1 MARRDP
7 VSVRPLPS
15 LEELRGWLSPGAGVR
30 VTVHLPLQRSVP
42 EVRQNALL
50 LEQAAREV
58 EQRLAA
64 LAVPADVAAAR
75 AAALGAVDL
84 DLAQLSPAL
93 RAVALLQD
101 ERGVQAVGLHTE
113 APWAVSVASCFA
125 LRPLL
130 GALHRS
136 TRYRVLAVSV
146 NRVAH
151 YEGDADGLREIPLP
165 GVPASLPDALG
176 EELTGKELRM
186 RGTQRG
192 GGAPAVYSH
201 GSGKEER
208 KLDLVRF
215 HEALARTLAAA
226 LGEATLPIVVAG
238 TDEHQ
243 SGLRATARLGA
254 LLDDGLSGN
263 FDHATPAE
271 LAARSAPL
279 VERWLARRTAE
290 QAAGWERARNR
301 GKALDLLGDVGAA
314 ALTGRIARLWVDATR
329 VVPGGLDPA
338 TGQLVPGH
346 GDDDVLDALCEA
358 VLVRGGEVV
367 PVDAGLLPSPTGAAA
382 ELR

>member
-1 MARRDP
+1 
-7 VSVRPLPS
+7 
-15 LEELRGWLSPGAGVR
+15 
-30 VTVHLPLQRSVP
+30 
-42 EVRQNALL
+42 
-50 LEQAAREV
+50 
-58 EQRLAA
+58 
-64 LAVPADVAAAR
+64 
-75 AAALGAVDL
+75 
-84 DLAQLSPAL
+84 
-93 RAVALLQD
+93 
-101 ERGVQAVGLHTE
+101 
-113 APWAVSVASCFA
+113 
-125 LRPLL
+125 
-130 GALHRS
+130 
-136 TRYRVLAVSV
+136 
-146 NRVAH
+146 
-151 YEGDADGLREIPLP
+151 
-165 GVPASLPDALG
+165 
-176 EELTGKELRM
+176 M

-358 VLVRGGEVV
+358 VLARGGEVV